1 MGYRD
6 DIDALSARRDALET
20 EVRDKTRE
28 LAETSQL
35 LDEARDRARLPILD
49 GIGVAAP
56 CTADWNAM
64 IGDDRVRH
72 CGACDRDVYNLSGMS
87 RGEAEALIASR
98 VGPLCVRFYRRT
110 DGTVLTA
117 DCPVGAECRRHRR
130 LIIAA
135 AGAATAVTHGALIL
149 WATLPAD
156 VEQLA
161 PPPAATVPTP
171 AIAEPPP
178 PPHAEPK
185 RHLEHTMGAMVMPP
199 PGQVSALLKPQRIG
213 GTTHLVP
220 DEATRQAMAA
230 RHVATI
236 TATWKLCL
244 DTAGKVT
251 AVTKLK
257 GSGFASYDR
266 ALEAAVR
273 HWVYAPYEIDGRAV
287 SVCTAATFV
296 YRL

>member
-49 GIGVAAP
+49 EIGVAAP

-64 IGDDRVRH
+64 TGDDRVRH
-72 CGACDRDVYNLSGMS
+72 CGACDRDVYNLSGMT

-117 DCPVGAECRRHRR
+117 DCPVGVERRRHRR

-135 AGAATAVTHGALIL
+135 AGAATALTHGALIL

-156 VEQLA
+156 VEQLPA
-161 PPPAATVPTP
+161 PPPAAAKPVP
-171 AIAEPPP
+171 IATPPP

-185 RHLEHTMGAMVMPP
+185 RVLEHTMGAMVMPP
-199 PGQVSALLKPQRIG
+199 RELAAVLKPQRIG

-230 RHVATI
+230 RHVDKV

-244 DTAGKVT
+244 DTTGKVG

-257 GSGFASYDR
+257 GSGFANYDR
-266 ALEAAVR
+266 MLEAAVR

>member
-35 LDEARDRARLPILD
+35 LDEARDRARLPVLD
-49 GIGVAAP
+49 DVQVAAP

-64 IGDDRVRH
+64 VGDDRVRH
-72 CGACDRDVYNLSGMS
+72 CGACDRDVYNLSGMT

-98 VGPLCVRFYRRT
+98 IGPLCVRFYRRS

-117 DCPVGAECRRHRR
+117 DCPVGAERRRHRR

-135 AGAATAVTHGALIL
+135 AATATAVTHGALIL
-149 WATLPAD
+149 WATLPGD
-156 VEQLA
+156 VEQL
-161 PPPAATVPTP
+161 
-171 AIAEPPP
+171 PPP
-178 PPHAEPK
+178 PPKPVPK
-185 RHLEHTMGAMVMPP
+185 LELAPPPPPPAPPKTNSTMGAVALTS
-199 PGQVSALLKPQRIG
+199 PGPLTVVHGPKRIS
-213 GTTHLVP
+213 GTTQLVP
-220 DEATRQAMAA
+220 DDATREAMAA
-230 RHVATI
+230 QKLSRV
-236 TATWKLCL
+236 TASWKLCL
-244 DTAGKVT
+244 DATGKVT

-257 GSGFASYDR
+257 GSGFASYDH
-266 ALEAAVR
+266 ALEAAI
-273 HWVYAPYEIDGRAV
+273 HEWVYAPYKADGRAV
-287 SVCTAATFV
+287 PVCTAATFV